1 MNSKY
6 LILIIGVL
14 FLYGSNGGFSVKGK
28 ILNMPVQQFK
38 VEELGVEQSRM
49 IDSGTTDKDGNFSF
63 SSLIEEE
70 SLFRIKFEKGKYILL
85 ALKNGDHAE
94 IEGDWNQLE
103 NYTVKGS
110 VGSIILKSFLVN
122 LRENINDIQT
132 MQVVLD
138 SINVRPNNDSL
149 KQAALQDL
157 KNINLQFVEYVKKF
171 SDTTQSVA
179 NALFAV
185 NIINPAY
192 ELPFITDFYQNIT
205 KRFPNSKNAKMFADK
220 FLNNIKTL
228 ETANPHK
235 GEPAPDFSG
244 VTPEGKTITLSNFKG
259 KYVLLDFWASWCA
272 PCRDASPQ
280 VVNAY
285 NTFKNKNIEW
295 ISISL
300 DSNKDKWIEA
310 IQKDQLKWTHISDL
324 NGWASAIARNY
335 DVKAIPCYYIIDPQG
350 NIVTV
355 ENTIEDAVKHL
366 SVLLK

>member
-1 MNSKY
+1 MKSKY
-6 LILIIGVL
+6 LFFILSMF
-14 FLYGSNGGFSVKGK
+14 FLYGCQNGFSVKGK
-28 ILNMPVQQFK
+28 ISNMPVQQFN

-49 IDSGTTDKDGNFSF
+49 VDSGSTDQEGAFSF
-63 SSLIEEE
+63 SSSTDEE
-70 SLFRIKFEKGKYILL
+70 SLYRIKFEKGKYILL
-85 ALKNGDHAE
+85 ALKNGDHAV

-103 NYTVKGS
+103 NYKVSGS
-110 VGSIILKSFLVN
+110 MGSIILKSFLVN

-138 SINVRPNNDSL
+138 SISVRPNNDSL

-157 KNINLQFVEYVKKF
+157 KNINTQFVEYVKKF
-171 SDTTQSVA
+171 SDSTQSVA

-192 ELPFITDFYQNIT
+192 ELPYITDFYKNIT
-205 KRFPNSKNAKMFADK
+205 KRFPNSKNAKLFAEK
-220 FLNNIKTL
+220 FSSQAKNL
-228 ETANPHK
+228 ESANPHK

-244 VTPEGKTITLSNFKG
+244 MTPEGKTVTLSNFKG

-280 VVNAY
+280 LVNAY
-285 NTFKNKNIEW
+285 QTFKTKNIEW

-300 DSNKDKWIEA
+300 DSNKDKWVEA
-310 IQKDQLKWTHISDL
+310 IQKDNLTWTHISDL
-324 NGWASAIARNY
+324 NGWASAIAQNY
-335 DVKAIPCYYIIDPQG
+335 DVKAIPCYFIIDPQG

-355 ENTIEDAVKHL
+355 ENTIVDAVKHL